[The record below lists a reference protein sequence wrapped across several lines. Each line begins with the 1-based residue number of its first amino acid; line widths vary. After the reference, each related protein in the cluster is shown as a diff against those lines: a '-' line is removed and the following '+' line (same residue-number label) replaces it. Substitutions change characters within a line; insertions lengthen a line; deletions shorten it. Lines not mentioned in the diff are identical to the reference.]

1 MLIGVLNR
9 KGGCGKSTTAVHL
22 AYWLF
27 QQQQRVML
35 IDADGQASSS
45 QWLKKLDMPSVVIN
59 DPDDLFDQIGKFT
72 EEYDSVIVDSPS
84 VLGEPAKSVLLSV
97 DLALVPVQ
105 PSNLDLLSAK
115 DIVRLVNQAQKI
127 RKGLPRAAMFL
138 SRAARG
144 TVLLREAQEALR
156 KTQGFK
162 LLNSV
167 IYQRQVIA
175 DAPGQAA
182 TVFSMTGEAATSATK
197 DYNKLFEEAIHYGE
211 TEEPAR

>member
-22 AYWLF
+22 AHWLS
-27 QQQQRVML
+27 QQQQRVMV
-35 IDADGQASSS
+35 IDSDGQMSSS
-45 QWLKKLDMPSVVIN
+45 QWLKKLSMPSIVIA
-59 DPDDLFDQIGKFT
+59 DPDELFDQIGKLA
-72 EEYDSVIVDSPS
+72 EEYDSVVIDSPS

-115 DIVRLVNQAQKI
+115 DIVRLVLQAQKI
-127 RKGLPRAAMFL
+127 RKGPPKAAMFL

-144 TVLLREAQEALR
+144 TVLMREAREALSN
-156 KTQGFK
+156 TQGFT
-162 LLNSV
+162 LLESV

-182 TVFSMTGEAATSATK
+182 TVFSMNGESASSAAK
-197 DYNKLFEEAIHYGE
+197 DYTSLFEEALRYGQ
-211 TEEPAR
+211 TK

>member
-22 AYWLF
+22 AYWLS
-27 QQQQRVML
+27 QQQRVIL

-45 QWLKKLDMPSVVIN
+45 QWLQKLDMPSVVIN
-59 DPDDLFDQIGKFT
+59 DPDDLFDQIGKLA

-127 RKGLPRAAMFL
+127 RKEIPKAAMFL

-144 TVLLREAQEALR
+144 TVLLREAQEALSR
-156 KTQGFK
+156 TQGFR
-162 LLNSV
+162 LLDSV

-175 DAPGQAA
+175 DAPGQSA
-182 TVFSMTGEAATSATK
+182 TVFSMTGEAATSAAK
-197 DYNKLFEEAIHYGE
+197 DYNKLFEEAIHYGK
-211 TEEPAR
+211 TEESKR

>member
-22 AYWLF
+22 AYWLS
-27 QQQQRVML
+27 QRNERVIL
-35 IDADGQASSS
+35 VDSDGQASSS
-45 QWLKKLDMPSVVIN
+45 QWLTRLNMPSIVIN
-59 DPDDLFDQIGKFT
+59 DPDDLFDQISKLS

-105 PSNLDLLSAK
+105 PSNLDLQSAK

-127 RKGLPRAAMFL
+127 RKGLPKAAMFL
-138 SRAARG
+138 SRASRG
-144 TVLLREAQEALR
+144 TILLREAQEALCS
-156 KTQGFK
+156 TQGFT
-162 LLNSV
+162 LMQSV

-175 DAPGQAA
+175 DSPGQSA
-182 TVFSMTGEAATSATK
+182 TVFSINGESASSAAR
-197 DYNKLFEEAIHYGE
+197 DYDALFEETLSYVKAK
-211 TEEPAR
+211 

>member
-22 AYWLF
+22 AYWLS
-27 QQQQRVML
+27 QKQQRVML
-35 IDADGQASSS
+35 IDSDGQMSSS
-45 QWLKKLDMPSVVIN
+45 QWLKKLNMPSVVID
-59 DPDDLFDQIGKFT
+59 DPDDLFDQIGKLS
-72 EEYDSVIVDSPS
+72 EQYDSVVVDAPS

-115 DIVRLVNQAQKI
+115 DIVRLVQQAQKI
-127 RKGLPRAAMFL
+127 RKGAPKAAMFL
-138 SRAARG
+138 SRASRG
-144 TVLLREAQEALR
+144 TVLMREAQEVLR
-156 KTQGFK
+156 KTQGFV
-162 LLNSV
+162 LLDSI

-182 TVFSMTGEAATSATK
+182 TIFTMSGEVAKSAAK
-197 DYNKLFEEAIHYGE
+197 DYNSLFEEALRYGK
-211 TEEPAR
+211 AK